1 MKFQTY
7 KQKMATLFKTAN
19 FPETNSNSILVTPMD
34 NLSFDELHDLCVKDN
49 ILMVECPNFSFDF
62 GTMSI
67 SKAFDYKPELSKGM
81 LMQTD
86 PLVKPLHVSS
96 FKCQTM
102 EDFYT
107 DFWNNKDLFFFYSG
121 VKVNN
126 YYTLRVAKIEFSKI
140 EKAVN
145 RYEAIV
151 RLNSKI
157 NSKNTVESIQEYVNS
172 DIFKSDME
180 QANQDINDIAKC
192 LWESMRDIATIE
204 QSPESPVLNDRE
216 RVASGLP
223 LIGQECWSGAQGEP
237 GVDGIPLEELK
248 HQNSGTED
256 LIITSNEH
264 GTWIEKEKQDG
275 EDTGSH

>member
-7 KQKMATLFKTAN
+7 KQKMAILFKTVN
-19 FPETNSNSILVTPMD
+19 FPETNLVTPMD

-67 SKAFDYKPELSKGM
+67 GMSKGM

-96 FKCQTM
+96 FKFQTM

-256 LIITSNEH
+256 LITSDEH

-275 EDTGSH
+275 KDTGSY